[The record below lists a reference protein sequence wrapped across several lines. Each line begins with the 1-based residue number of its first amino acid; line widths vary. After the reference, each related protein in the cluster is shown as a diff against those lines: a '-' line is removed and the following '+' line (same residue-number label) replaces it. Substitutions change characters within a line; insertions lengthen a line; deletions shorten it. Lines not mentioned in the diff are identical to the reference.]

1 MVATVYI
8 RTRNTLPKM
17 KNNKLLIGLGIVVA
31 LLLVFAVA
39 GKKMGWIGKGEVQ
52 EVAVDKATKRAVIE
66 TVTASGKINPQT
78 EVKLSS
84 EVSGEVI
91 QLYVKEGDSVKRG
104 KLMAVIN
111 PAIYEAVVTQA
122 TASVNQL
129 KASLASARAT
139 SIQAKASFEQAK
151 RNFDRNTQLHNDKV
165 ISDAEFEAAKLQ
177 FDQASA
183 NYETAKEQINAATFS
198 VSSAEAQLKQA
209 NDNLRKTTIYA
220 PIDGIVSL
228 VNVKLGERV
237 VGTAQMAGTEIIRIA
252 DLNNMQAEVDVNEND
267 VLRINNGDTAEIEV
281 DAYIKKKFK
290 GIVTQVSYSS
300 TSSVGQVIST
310 SQATNFTVKI
320 KLLKESYAD
329 LINPAIGKLFPF
341 RPGMSATVDIKTEAK
356 ENVLTVPIQSVTT
369 REEKDLKDKD
379 EEYAK
384 TAAAKAKAK
393 EDSKKDVS
401 EIVFVVEKGKV
412 VAKKVTTGIQDA
424 NYIEITSGLT
434 EGEQVVK
441 APFKLISKTL
451 KDGDAVQVVDEK
463 DLFKENKEE
472 SN

>member
-1 MVATVYI
+1 
-8 RTRNTLPKM
+8 M
-17 KNNKLLIGLGIVVA
+17 KNNKLLIGLGVA
-31 LLLVFAVA
+31 LAVLLIFAVI
-39 GKKMGWIGKGEVQ
+39 GKKQGWVGKGDVL
-52 EVAVDKATKRAVIE
+52 EVAVDKATKRSLVE

-91 QLYVKEGDSVKRG
+91 QLNVQEGDSVKKG

-111 PAIYEAVVTQA
+111 PAIYEAIVTQA

-129 KASLASARAT
+129 KASLSSARAT
-139 SIQAKASFEQAK
+139 AIQAKASFDQAK
-151 RNFDRNTQLHNDKV
+151 RNFDRNTQLHNEKV
-165 ISDAEFEAAKLQ
+165 ISDAEYEGVKLQ
-177 FDQASA
+177 FDQANA
-183 NYETAKEQINAATFS
+183 NYETANEQVNAANFS

-267 VLRINNGDTAEIEV
+267 VLRISLGDTADIEV
-281 DAYIKKKFK
+281 DAYIKKKFR
-290 GIVTQVSYSS
+290 GVVSQVSYSS
-300 TSSVGQVIST
+300 TSSVQQVIST

-329 LINPAIGKLFPF
+329 LIKPEIGKLFPF

-356 ENVLTVPIQSVTT
+356 EGVLTVPIQSVTT
-369 REEKDLKDKD
+369 REEKDLKEKD
-379 EEYAK
+379 EDYAK

-393 EDSKKDVS
+393 EDEKKDVA
-401 EIVFVVEKGKV
+401 EIVWVTENGKV

-424 NYIEITSGLT
+424 NYIEIKSGLT
-434 EGEQVVK
+434 DGEMVVK

-451 KDGDAVQVVDEK
+451 KDGDAIKVVEEK
-463 DLFKENKEE
+463 DLFKDDKADDK
-472 SN
+472 